1 MPFTAPTS
9 SGQHCVVVGCGNNQ
23 RKRKNIA
30 NSLCEKH
37 AVKKEQCG
45 CDMFLLHRFPANV
58 DLGRQWTSLI
68 NRKDFVPNRNSRVC
82 SAHFVDGKRTEQ
94 NPLPMLNLGYQRKVI
109 FGRRRLNRDENTPA
123 PTKRKRKTSR
133 DTRDEE
139 SRQVPSQSVTYDA
152 QASTFTSLLDS
163 LEYVGDSAK
172 TILDSTCAC
181 QETEETSHSEPAVF
195 TDAFESEPAAAVHME
210 TTSFNNVLG
219 NEDAQCNEDTFP
231 SSGTVCEPDVS
242 LHIGNSLVRCTLDKA
257 PDALTYGVATPDSS
271 VAENEVC
278 GSLISDHEVDIHV
291 SKTEHIMTRKNTK
304 VMKDSSTQ
312 WELPPADHSYTS
324 TRLSMTMRTISYRTL
339 TSDDILFYTGIS
351 VTAFDKL
358 VSALKTQD
366 KTIRK
371 LLTIEDQLLLTL
383 MRLRLGLLC
392 GDLARRFEVSV
403 AYVSRTFSRVLD
415 DLVNIMQEVVVW
427 LPRSR
432 LRASMPESF
441 RNSEYSHTTCIF
453 DCTEAL
459 MQRPRKLMARSQ
471 SYSQYKG
478 ANTMKFLTVIAPN
491 GFIMFVSDVYGGRA
505 SDKYIVKT
513 CGVEEYLLPGDEIMA
528 DRGFKLDPYLEAQG
542 IKMNRPAFTKGK
554 DQLPESEVTET
565 RRIASLRIHV
575 ERAINRIKTYRIF
588 KQVLPIKSRKY
599 ASKIVLVCA
608 GLCNLKR
615 PLINEQTKA

>member
-1 MPFTAPTS
+1 MALTDS
-9 SGQHCVVVGCGNNQ
+9 
-23 RKRKNIA
+23 
-30 NSLCEKH
+30 SLCLSIC
-37 AVKKEQCG
+37 VRL
-45 CDMFLLHRFPANV
+45 FSPRF
-58 DLGRQWTSLI
+58 
-68 NRKDFVPNRNSRVC
+68 
-82 SAHFVDGKRTEQ
+82 
-94 NPLPMLNLGYQRKVI
+94 MMY
-109 FGRRRLNRDENTPA
+109 RL
-123 PTKRKRKTSR
+123 
-133 DTRDEE
+133 
-139 SRQVPSQSVTYDA
+139 QVTLVTYDA

-163 LEYVGDSAK
+163 LEY
-172 TILDSTCAC
+172 
-181 QETEETSHSEPAVF
+181 
-195 TDAFESEPAAAVHME
+195 
-210 TTSFNNVLG
+210 
-219 NEDAQCNEDTFP
+219 
-231 SSGTVCEPDVS
+231 
-242 LHIGNSLVRCTLDKA
+242 
-257 PDALTYGVATPDSS
+257 
-271 VAENEVC
+271 
-278 GSLISDHEVDIHV
+278 
-291 SKTEHIMTRKNTK
+291 

-351 VTAFDKL
+351 VAAFYKL

-383 MRLRLGLLC
+383 MRRRLDLLC
-392 GDLARRFEVSV
+392 GDLARWFEVSV

-415 DLVNIMQEVVVW
+415 DLVKIMQEVVVW

-441 RNSEYSHTTCIF
+441 RNSEYSQATCIF

-471 SYSQYKG
+471 SYSQYKA
-478 ANTMKFLTVIAPN
+478 ANTMKLLTVIAPN

-505 SDKYIVKT
+505 SDKYIVKK

-528 DRGFKLDPYLEAQG
+528 DRGFKLDPYIEAQG

-554 DQLPESEVTET
+554 DQLPESEVTKT

>member
-1 MPFTAPTS
+1 
-9 SGQHCVVVGCGNNQ
+9 
-23 RKRKNIA
+23 
-30 NSLCEKH
+30 
-37 AVKKEQCG
+37 
-45 CDMFLLHRFPANV
+45 
-58 DLGRQWTSLI
+58 
-68 NRKDFVPNRNSRVC
+68 
-82 SAHFVDGKRTEQ
+82 
-94 NPLPMLNLGYQRKVI
+94 
-109 FGRRRLNRDENTPA
+109 
-123 PTKRKRKTSR
+123 
-133 DTRDEE
+133 
-139 SRQVPSQSVTYDA
+139 
-152 QASTFTSLLDS
+152 
-163 LEYVGDSAK
+163 
-172 TILDSTCAC
+172 
-181 QETEETSHSEPAVF
+181 
-195 TDAFESEPAAAVHME
+195 
-210 TTSFNNVLG
+210 
-219 NEDAQCNEDTFP
+219 
-231 SSGTVCEPDVS
+231 
-242 LHIGNSLVRCTLDKA
+242 
-257 PDALTYGVATPDSS
+257 
-271 VAENEVC
+271 
-278 GSLISDHEVDIHV
+278 
-291 SKTEHIMTRKNTK
+291 MTRKNTK

-351 VTAFDKL
+351 VAAFDKL

-415 DLVNIMQEVVVW
+415 DLVKIMQEVV
-427 LPRSR
+427 
-432 LRASMPESF
+432 
-441 RNSEYSHTTCIF
+441 
-453 DCTEAL
+453 
-459 MQRPRKLMARSQ
+459 
-471 SYSQYKG
+471 G
-478 ANTMKFLTVIAPN
+478 

-608 GLCNLKR
+608 GLCILKR

>member
-1 MPFTAPTS
+1 
-9 SGQHCVVVGCGNNQ
+9 
-23 RKRKNIA
+23 
-30 NSLCEKH
+30 
-37 AVKKEQCG
+37 
-45 CDMFLLHRFPANV
+45 MFLLHRFPANV

-94 NPLPMLNLGYQRKVI
+94 NSLPMLNLGYQRKV
-109 FGRRRLNRDENTPA
+109 
-123 PTKRKRKTSR
+123 
-133 DTRDEE
+133 
-139 SRQVPSQSVTYDA
+139 TYDA
-152 QASTFTSLLDS
+152 QASTLTSLLDS
-163 LEYVGDSAK
+163 LEYVGDSAE
-172 TILDSTCAC
+172 TILESACAC

-195 TDAFESEPAAAVHME
+195 TDAFESEPAVTQLQQAAAHME

-219 NEDAQCNEDTFP
+219 NEDAHRNEDTFP
-231 SSGTVCEPDVS
+231 SFGTVCEPDVS
-242 LHIGNSLVRCTLDKA
+242 LHIGNSLGRCTLDKE
-257 PDALTYGVATPDSS
+257 PDAFTYGVATPDSS
-271 VAENEVC
+271 FAENEVC

-304 VMKDSSTQ
+304 VMKDRSTQ

-351 VTAFDKL
+351 VAAFDKL

-415 DLVNIMQEVVVW
+415 DLVKIMQEVVVW

-491 GFIMFVSDVYGGRA
+491 GFIMFVSDVYGGSA

-554 DQLPESEVTET
+554 DQLPESKVTET

-575 ERAINRIKTYRIF
+575 ARAINRIKTYRIF

-608 GLCNLKR
+608 GLCNL
-615 PLINEQTKA
+615 